1 MTKRVKLITTEEVF
15 KRLNHLINEPFGNLL
30 NSEIRNLKDCW
41 NKIIVENIRRDSE
54 Q

>member
-30 NSEIRNLKDCW
+30 NSEIRNLDS
-41 NKIIVENIRRDSE
+41 KIEMIKFIRT
-54 Q
+54 